1 MAYPG
6 LTHVAVGI
14 VVALCCSAYACAEGR
29 PAISATMAA
38 AEDSVTFAMLEARVD
53 VTDEWLLSVAGAY
66 LDPGSAR
73 DEAQLRL
80 SAIGTQRFGDW
91 SFENRH
97 LFSFS
102 SASVERYRVRLRAAR
117 SRLFGKPELS
127 ARAFDEVFFDFD
139 GRRLFRNNFAAGFG
153 IQLTESMS
161 GELYHVW
168 EMNRSRG
175 DNAYLLALLTFRFGV
190 SGSE

>member
-1 MAYPG
+1 MAYSG
-6 LTHVAVGI
+6 LTQVAVGI
-14 VVALCCSAYACAEGR
+14 AISLCCSACARAEQS
-29 PAISATMAA
+29 PVISATVAA

-53 VTDEWLLSVAGAY
+53 VTDQWLLSIAGAY

-80 SAIGTQRFGDW
+80 SAIGVRHFGDW

-102 SASVERYRVRLRAAR
+102 SASVERYRLRIRAAR
-117 SRLFGKPELS
+117 YRLFGKPELS

-139 GRRLFRNNFAAGFG
+139 GRRLFRNNLAAGFG
-153 IQLTESMS
+153 IQMTEAMS

-168 EMNRSRG
+168 EMNRSRR
-175 DNAYLLALLTFRFGV
+175 DNAYLLALLTFRFGAA
-190 SGSE
+190 SEE